1 MSGIIPL
8 ITVKQFNLLFEKAIK
23 PLEFVEAINT
33 QVPSLPIST
42 IKFREAFLIF
52 LAQTSYETNRYTTLE
67 EPLDYS
73 WQELVKRW
81 SYRFAPADAMDYEH
95 NPERIANRIHAGN
108 FGNGDEASGDGWRY
122 RGRGVIKIVG
132 KDNYQEFANFSN
144 LTLDEALQ
152 YIVTPAGA
160 IAASVWYWRSK
171 NLMRFIAPNH
181 MITVTQII
189 TGSSAS
195 NDARVAELRRII
207 GRLEAYRLATEK

>member
-1 MSGIIPL
+1 
-8 ITVKQFNLLFEKAIK
+8 
-23 PLEFVEAINT
+23 
-33 QVPSLPIST
+33 
-42 IKFREAFLIF
+42 
-52 LAQTSYETNRYTTLE
+52 
-67 EPLDYS
+67 LDYS
-73 WQELVKRW
+73 WRELVKRW

-108 FGNGDEASGDGWRY
+108 FGNGDETSGDGWRY

-171 NLMRFIAPNH
+171 NLMRFITTNH

-207 GRLEAYRLATEK
+207 GRLAAYRLATEK